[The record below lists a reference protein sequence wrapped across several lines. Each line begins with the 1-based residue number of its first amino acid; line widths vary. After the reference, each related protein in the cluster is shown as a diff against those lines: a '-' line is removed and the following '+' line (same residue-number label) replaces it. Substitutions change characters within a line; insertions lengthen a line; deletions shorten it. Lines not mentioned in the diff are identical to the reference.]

1 MGKFCANNRQ
11 ILYDPMNKMKPQAPQ
26 GKQTVKALMDF
37 GVSGQQQQYYYSQQQ
52 AYQQQMM
59 DQMYASQSSKARSL
73 RGVIGVQGES
83 PSRRYKKPYGDGK
96 ITKDLLGAGDDPMAK
111 NQEFSLLANNAQ
123 ALMKQTFKKPGKA
136 TSRYPPVIDAFSRTL
151 AAPISS
157 ERHYFSVCHKVGTNF
172 SPTAKGF
179 YIDTE
184 ARVIKFKSMDNGSTK
199 LDIVGQGQDNIFA
212 MVEPASEQEEYE
224 ALIYPQNADKKRI
237 QARKVSYARYR
248 QYVENE
254 ISVDVI
260 APIRQYWLTHIIE
273 LIPGDLHA
281 VEKERIE
288 YLIDTMLNE
297 INKDYF
303 DSVRKSILDYILKNE
318 AEMKRLGI
326 QQVLNQPIDWGD
338 DFYKGIEPNEEW
350 KHNVMMARMLM
361 SENLCICS
369 QATLE
374 LMKLWRDY
382 KGYLFVNLPN
392 PRDEPVDLHQ
402 FMSDQEA
409 QMSKVKGLLSTDW
422 NKSAVD
428 ILREELEN
436 LDKDQ
441 TKTFFESAATLM
453 ANQVRELIEQ
463 SLKAYVDF
471 IQRYKLSNYPQPDEI
486 IKREYDAD
494 SPFEDNFISIN
505 LGIDPQSNQIK
516 FANSL
521 EADVQVEL
529 ESIIDLI
536 VKQS

>member
-1 MGKFCANNRQ
+1 MIDIDLGEMGKFCGNNRQ
-11 ILYDPMNKMKPQAPQ
+11 ILYDPFNKMKPQAPQ

-37 GVSGQQQQYYYSQQQ
+37 GVNQNAQAQYYYSQNA
-52 AYQQQMM
+52 AYQQQM
-59 DQMYASQSSKARSL
+59 DQMYASHSSKNKSL
-73 RGVIGVQGES
+73 RGAIGGITGES

-96 ITKDLLGAGDDPMAK
+96 ITKDLLGAGDDPLAK
-111 NQEFSLLANNAQ
+111 DQEYSLLANNAR

-136 TSRYPPVIDAFSRTL
+136 DSRYPPVIDAFSRTL

-172 SPTAKGF
+172 TPTSKGF
-179 YIDTE
+179 YIDSE
-184 ARVIKFKSMDNGSTK
+184 ARIIKFKRMDNSSTK
-199 LDIVGQGQDNIFA
+199 LDIVGNGADNIFS
-212 MVEPASEQEEYE
+212 MVEPATEQEEYE

-237 QARKVSYARYR
+237 TARKISYKRYR

-338 DFYKGIEPNEEW
+338 DYYKGIEPNEEW

-369 QATLE
+369 
-374 LMKLWRDY
+374 
-382 KGYLFVNLPN
+382 
-392 PRDEPVDLHQ
+392 
-402 FMSDQEA
+402 
-409 QMSKVKGLLSTDW
+409 
-422 NKSAVD
+422 
-428 ILREELEN
+428 
-436 LDKDQ
+436 
-441 TKTFFESAATLM
+441 
-453 ANQVRELIEQ
+453 
-463 SLKAYVDF
+463 
-471 IQRYKLSNYPQPDEI
+471 
-486 IKREYDAD
+486 
-494 SPFEDNFISIN
+494 
-505 LGIDPQSNQIK
+505 
-516 FANSL
+516 
-521 EADVQVEL
+521 
-529 ESIIDLI
+529 
-536 VKQS
+536 